1 MPKPRAT
8 LQRVVSSARFLLDVA
23 AGGAAIATV
32 LGFAGSLWW
41 VFELFEH
48 LRPQYCLILVSALV
62 VGGISRR
69 AWSFVWCLPL
79 ALNLALIVPLFF
91 TSAQGTYLQQANRV
105 PGTTLRLLYANLDHQ
120 NQNTS
125 RAIQYIE
132 AQDVDLVLLQ
142 EVTSRWMTKLQ
153 SDLSR
158 YRVFT
163 SFPRENST
171 GMAML
176 VPIAPSKSVELV
188 ATQILELPPKSG
200 QPLLETTIRWRGRE
214 VVILGLSII
223 RPQNRGS
230 SAFQEVEF
238 DAAAKWSLRQQKEKG
253 REVVVIG
260 DFNSTPWSGR
270 FRSFLHESDLH
281 NSQRG
286 FGLQPT
292 WPASLPS
299 VLMIA
304 IDHCLHSKSIKII
317 NRATGS
323 NIGSDH
329 LPLLVAIASLA
340 KQNDRSMLSGW

>member
-1 MPKPRAT
+1 MPKLRAT
-8 LQRVVSSARFLLDVA
+8 LHKVVSSAKFLLDVA
-23 AGGAAIATV
+23 AGGAAIATI

-48 LRPQYCLILVSALV
+48 PRPQYCLILVSALV

-69 AWSFVWCLPL
+69 VWSFIWCVPL
-79 ALNLALIVPLFF
+79 VLNLALIVPLFF
-91 TSAQGTYLQQANRV
+91 TSAQSSYLQPVSGIPNS
-105 PGTTLRLLYANLDHQ
+105 TLRLLYANLDHQ
-120 NQNTS
+120 NQDTS

-132 AQDVDLVLLQ
+132 AQNVDLVFLQ

-153 SDLSR
+153 SALCR

-176 VPIAPSKSVELV
+176 VPIAPSKSVEIV
-188 ATQILELPPKSG
+188 ATQIIELPPNSG
-200 QPLLETTIRWRGRE
+200 QPLLETTIRWGGRE

-223 RPQNRGS
+223 RPRNSGT

-238 DAAAKWSLRQQKEKG
+238 DAAAKWSLRQQQEKG

-270 FRSFLHESDLH
+270 FRSFLQESDLR

-304 IDHCLHSKSIKII
+304 IDHCLHSKSMKTI
-317 NRATGS
+317 NYATGL

-329 LPLLVAIASLA
+329 LPLLVSIA
-340 KQNDRSMLSGW
+340 QV